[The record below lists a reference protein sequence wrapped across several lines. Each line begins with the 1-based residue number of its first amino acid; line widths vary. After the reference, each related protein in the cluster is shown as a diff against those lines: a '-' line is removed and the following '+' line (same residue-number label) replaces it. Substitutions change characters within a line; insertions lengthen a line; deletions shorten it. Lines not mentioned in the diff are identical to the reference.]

1 MEEGVAV
8 VGQGGRRREQQRR
21 RWREAGGETLL
32 PPLLLLFRQRGF
44 GYLSL
49 AAEVSQRLLLQLMTM
64 MSTPKAEPRR
74 ARPFS
79 FCFFFQYGFSRGGE
93 RKNKGQ
99 GRFTSRSK
107 HRHVNALKTTP
118 VFVEMLL
125 AASPFPRATAFQ
137 LFRPSEHRPDRAN
150 AIISRLKLNNSRISR
165 LCPPRRR
172 SRKKK
177 KTKLA
182 SVFGHRRRRHQ
193 SKAYVRNPRRQASR
207 ATFYP
212 KCDLHGLFH
221 VIKYLC

>member
-1 MEEGVAV
+1 MCWGAV
-8 VGQGGRRREQQRR
+8 VDKREGSSSCLSCPGLKVTHTQVMPRS
-21 RWREAGGETLL
+21 APHT
-32 PPLLLLFRQRGF
+32 PPPAPHAHPH
-44 GYLSL
+44 SL
-49 AAEVSQRLLLQLMTM
+49 AAAAGDDDDVDANGGAAAGSSVFVL
-64 MSTPKAEPRR
+64 
-74 ARPFS
+74 
-79 FCFFFQYGFSRGGE
+79 FFFQYGFSRGGE

-177 KTKLA
+177 KKPNWPAFLGIVGGGIKAKHTCETLA
-182 SVFGHRRRRHQ
+182 DRPRARLSTQ
-193 SKAYVRNPRRQASR
+193 SAISMASF
-207 ATFYP
+207 T
-212 KCDLHGLFH
+212 L
-221 VIKYLC
+221 

>member
-177 KTKLA
+177 KKPNWPAFLGIVGGGIKAKHTCETLA
-182 SVFGHRRRRHQ
+182 DRPRARLSTQ
-193 SKAYVRNPRRQASR
+193 SAISMASF
-207 ATFYP
+207 T
-212 KCDLHGLFH
+212 L
-221 VIKYLC
+221 

>member
-1 MEEGVAV
+1 
-8 VGQGGRRREQQRR
+8 
-21 RWREAGGETLL
+21 
-32 PPLLLLFRQRGF
+32 
-44 GYLSL
+44 
-49 AAEVSQRLLLQLMTM
+49 MTM

-177 KTKLA
+177 KNQIGQRFWASSAAASKQSIRAKPSPTGLA
-182 SVFGHRRRRHQ
+182 RDFLPKVRSPWPVSRYKVPVLGVGAFSVAAPGRWEGGIGRREVFFFFARLF
-193 SKAYVRNPRRQASR
+193 SFDYPSPRILRVLFLRGSALLREARQR
-207 ATFYP
+207 
-212 KCDLHGLFH
+212 
-221 VIKYLC
+221 